1 MKWSLRNILFKLVK
15 TFIPEI
21 EELRWLSAHRLTS
34 LSVSEINESEI
45 NDVKILAPYNIY
57 KTTVGKGSYIS
68 RNAFISFSNIGK
80 YCSIGPNVICGWG
93 IHPTDGLSTSP
104 VFYSTLNQAGFH
116 YGNENKIQER
126 KPIKIGNDVFIGMNV
141 TILDGITIGN
151 GAVIGAGAV
160 VSKDIP
166 PYAIAYGSPIK
177 IVKYR
182 FNEQQISQL
191 ELIKWWDFDSEK
203 IREVEKYFFD
213 IDKFIDKYGF
223 QHAK

>member
-21 EELRWLSAHRLTS
+21 EELRWLGAHRLTS
-34 LSVSEINESEI
+34 LSVSEISESEI
-45 NDVKILAPYNIY
+45 NDVKILPPYNIY

-68 RNAFISFSNIGK
+68 RNSFISFCNIGK

-93 IHPTDGLSTSP
+93 IHPTEGLSTSP
-104 VFYSTLNQAGFH
+104 VFYSTLDQAGFH
-116 YGNENKIQER
+116 YGKENKIQER

-141 TILDGITIGN
+141 TILDGVTIGN
-151 GAVIGAGAV
+151 GAIIGAGAV

-182 FNEQQISQL
+182 FNEQQICQL
-191 ELIKWWDFDSEK
+191 ELIKWWDFDHEK
-203 IREVEKYFFD
+203 IKEVEKLFFD
-213 IDKFIDKYGF
+213 IDKFIDKYGH
-223 QHAK
+223 QHIK